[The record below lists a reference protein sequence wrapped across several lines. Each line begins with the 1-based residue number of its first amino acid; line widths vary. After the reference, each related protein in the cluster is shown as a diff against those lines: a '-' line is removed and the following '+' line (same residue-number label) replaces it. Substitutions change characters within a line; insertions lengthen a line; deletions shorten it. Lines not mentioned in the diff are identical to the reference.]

1 MANQVNRRVQHDV
14 ALVTGHH
21 CVELVSN
28 VLDGE
33 QKKQALQGFYE
44 IILAALEAYEV
55 QVDRMRQR
63 LRPLEN

>member
-1 MANQVNRRVQHDV
+1 MNQRVKHDV

-28 VLDGE
+28 VLDCE

-44 IILAALEAYEV
+44 IILAALEAYDL
-55 QVDRMRQR
+55 QSDRMRRR
-63 LRPLEN
+63 LRPLDN